1 MNPIQNTK
9 TSLVFFILSM
19 ICYGISLIPL
29 YILIGQLWKFSPMR
43 LTDRIEEELKQDSKP
58 SLSKQS
64 LSKQLDQLKHWLPR
78 HHRMKDLLN
87 NPFIMGMIRK
97 DQTMIFG
104 MIIWFTVMTVLGSVF
119 LGISLSSK
127 HVLTIIG
134 LIVLLILLFLI
145 IIFIGISALRD
156 PHPMKGFLILVTGA
170 GFSFTTI
177 KLIHECKQ

>member
-29 YILIGQLWKFSPMR
+29 CILIGQLWKFSPMR
-43 LTDRIEEELKQDSKP
+43 LTDRIEEELKRD
-58 SLSKQS
+58 SKQS
-64 LSKQLDQLKHWLPR
+64 LSKQLDQLKQWLPR
-78 HHRMKDLLN
+78 NHRMKDLLN
-87 NPFIMGMIRK
+87 KPFIMGMIRK
-97 DQTMIFG
+97 DQIMIFG